1 MHRCIDD
8 QLLVR
13 LAAGLVPHEQAQRIV
28 AEVESCEMCRSLLI
42 EAGMA
47 ISQSSPDTDAVF
59 RVGEVVAERYEV
71 CRLLGRGGMGEVFEV
86 FDRAFR
92 KYIALKTIR
101 PELSADAHAVSRFKQ
116 ELHVA
121 RRVIHPNVC
130 RVYEFGVVP
139 SHASEL
145 THYYTME
152 LISGQPLSKFRRT
165 NAATLAVKVH
175 IARQMAEA
183 LAAIHALGI
192 VHRDFKPEN
201 VMICPQPHSFP
212 RVVLLDFGIARAPD
226 RVVGL
231 QTTGVDVRLGTPD
244 YMAPEVLR
252 ANQPSPASDVYSFG
266 LTMYELLAGKHPCP
280 NGATR
285 MALTAL
291 GELQIPVLQVTHPE
305 IPTPLAALVHACLE
319 IPPSQRPAN
328 GAEIVRRIDQWG
340 ALYSSTPY

>member
-13 LAAGLVPHEQAQRIV
+13 LAAGLLPHEQAQRLV
-28 AEVESCEMCRSLLI
+28 AEVESCASCRLLLI

-47 ISQSSPDTDAVF
+47 ISQSMPDADAVF

-92 KYIALKTIR
+92 KHIALKTIL

-130 RVYEFGVVP
+130 RVFEFGVVP

-145 THYYTME
+145 MHYYTME

-165 NAATLAVKVH
+165 KAATFVLKVH
-175 IARQMAEA
+175 IARQMAQA

-231 QTTGVDVRLGTPD
+231 QTTGVNVRLGTPD

-266 LTMYELLAGKHPCP
+266 LTMYELLTGRHPCP

-285 MALTAL
+285 MALSAL
-291 GELQIPVLQVTHPE
+291 GELQIPPLEGAHPE
-305 IPTPLAALVHACLE
+305 IPAPLAALVSACLE
-319 IPPSQRPAN
+319 LAPAQRPTN

-340 ALYSSTPY
+340 TLNAVTAY